1 MISSHKIYIQKM
13 QIRVQIAVNNQD
25 GAKEIGYFGGT
36 GIARPRKNKEL
47 LTGRAGRNA
56 IEREDIERESVRW
69 QRRKATIERL
79 RGDVV
84 GRDGPGC

>member
-1 MISSHKIYIQKM
+1 MISSQNIYIQKM
-13 QIRVQIAVNNQD
+13 PIIVQITVNNQD
-25 GAKEIGYFGGT
+25 SAEEIGYFGGT

-79 RGDVV
+79 RGEAA
-84 GRDGPGC
+84 G